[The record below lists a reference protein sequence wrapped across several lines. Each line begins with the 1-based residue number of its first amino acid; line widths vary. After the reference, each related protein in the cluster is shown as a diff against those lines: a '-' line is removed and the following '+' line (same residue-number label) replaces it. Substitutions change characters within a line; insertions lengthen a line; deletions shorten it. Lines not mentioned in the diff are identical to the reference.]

1 MRKES
6 AGRTAAPKLSHE
18 VMVLAWGEPA
28 VLAPPAPVAQV
39 QAVTGA
45 VLLPQCCRE
54 VCARIP
60 LRVPRGETVALS
72 ARNVRRV
79 RAPHRD

>member
-45 VLLPQCCRE
+45 VLLP
-54 VCARIP
+54 
-60 LRVPRGETVALS
+60 S
-72 ARNVRRV
+72 AAERMASLPTANWVRMLG
-79 RAPHRD
+79 